1 MGSEMCIRDR
11 LHNAVRWPFQEALQ
25 YPIAQAH
32 EETGFEGEAG
42 FHNLKLK
49 VRRDAPAAIFGFRDG
64 SGNPESALFQS
75 IESVVSSNFS
85 LKLREPWD
93 EGTGSL
99 LIITIKI
106 STTPYGL
113 VFYIRDASDFG
124 YQYEHGQDCCTAYP
138 PG

>member
-1 MGSEMCIRDR
+1 MG
-11 LHNAVRWPFQEALQ
+11 
-25 YPIAQAH
+25 YPIAQVD

-42 FHNLKLK
+42 FHSFPLK
-49 VRRDAPAAIFGFRDG
+49 VRRDVPAAISVFRDG

-75 IESVVSSNFS
+75 VESVVSSNFS
-85 LKLREPWD
+85 LELREPGD

-113 VFYIRDASDFG
+113 IFYIRDAGDFS
-124 YQYEHGQDCCTAYP
+124 YQY
-138 PG
+138 

>member
-1 MGSEMCIRDR
+1 MHSFAQLCNLIQRCR
-11 LHNAVRWPFQEALQ
+11 SFARSLKKLQ
-25 YPIAQAH
+25 TGF
-32 EETGFEGEAG
+32 EETGFEEEAG
-42 FHNLKLK
+42 FHNFQLK

-75 IESVVSSNFS
+75 VESVVSSNFS
-85 LKLREPWD
+85 LEFREPRD

-113 VFYIRDASDFG
+113 VFYIRDAGDFG
-124 YQYEHGQDCCTAYP
+124 YQYEHGQGCSTAHP